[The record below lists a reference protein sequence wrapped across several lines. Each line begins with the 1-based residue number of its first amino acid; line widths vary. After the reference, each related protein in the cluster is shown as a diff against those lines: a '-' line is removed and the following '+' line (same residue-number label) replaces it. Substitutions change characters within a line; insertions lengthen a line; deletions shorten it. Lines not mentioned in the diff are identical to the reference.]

1 MKERKARVPF
11 PNVAFSLFLLRKG
24 FDVLKRLPCL
34 NIVIIII
41 IIIII
46 IQRLQLLEK
55 FAPVPI

>member
-46 IQRLQLLEK
+46 QRLQLLEK